1 MDIMSTRALR
11 SNRKAM
17 MAKVSNK
24 RRKEMNTNTFT
35 LKTKFQQ
42 VGSLLITVTAH
53 DPSHPHT
60 VTWKSHFL
68 LIERDSHQM
77 QIKFHADVFSL
88 ENNRAEYFHSM
99 IQQLYSSPY
108 WVSFD
113 VRYTAVLLGLYLST
127 RLQYGSFLSSMV
139 QTQSSGMSA
148 ASHNIILK
156 QKYQRKLPCLV
167 PSGAQP
173 VVVVQVCWVSP
184 RAHICQPLHK
194 TLQV

>member
-1 MDIMSTRALR
+1 
-11 SNRKAM
+11 
-17 MAKVSNK
+17 
-24 RRKEMNTNTFT
+24 MNTNTFT
-35 LKTKFQQ
+35 LNTKFQQ
-42 VGSLLITVTAH
+42 VGSLLIPFTVTEH
-53 DPSHPHT
+53 DPLHTHT
-60 VTWKSHFL
+60 VTWKRHFL

-88 ENNRAEYFHSM
+88 EHNRAEYFHSM

-113 VRYTAVLLGLYLST
+113 VRYTVVLLVLYLST

-167 PSGAQP
+167 PSGAQYIACGGGAGVLGLSQGSHLP
-173 VVVVQVCWVSP
+173 ATSQNCKSKLDECDP
-184 RAHICQPLHK
+184 QQESFKNR
-194 TLQV
+194 